1 MLQLKNIKKIY
12 GEKGKEQ
19 VEALKGISLEFRD
32 KEFVSILGPSG
43 CGKTTFLNIIGGLD
57 KYTAGDLIINGKST
71 KKFKDRDWDTYRN
84 HSVGF
89 VFQSYNLISHQSIL
103 SNVELALTLAGTNK
117 KERRE
122 KAIKALEDV
131 GLKNKIHKKPTEL
144 SGGQMQRV
152 AIARALVSNPDIL
165 LADEPTGALDTNTS
179 VQIMEL
185 LKKVAKDRLVIMVTH
200 NSDIA
205 QEYSTRI
212 IKLLDGKV
220 IDDSNPYTATKD
232 EIEKSKNNASKIKKT
247 KLKFSTALNLSLK
260 NLLTKKG
267 RTILTSFAGS
277 IGIIGIALIMS
288 LSNGMHEYISKVQK
302 ETMSEYPIIIDR
314 ETMNIESMI
323 KADTKYKEDEENT
336 STVEEGKIAS
346 NDDLTKNQTL
356 MLQNSIIKNNLEKF
370 KEYLDSNEKIKDY
383 ASAIQYSYDIDLQ
396 VYDSNTENDI
406 VKINPNPLTLS
417 KANEKETTYSVMDG
431 TTSVSNNMEDAFK
444 ELIDSQNVIDTQYNL
459 ISGRMPEK
467 YNELL
472 LVVDKN
478 MMIPESILYTINMKD
493 RKEFEDIKQKIIDG
507 KEVKID
513 GSEYNYEDFIGK
525 KFKLVNASD
534 YYSKVN
540 GKWMDNSKN
549 QNYMK
554 NIISKGED
562 IEIVGIVKVNSESVT
577 ESSATSGYIGY
588 THELI
593 KHVISEANGSEVVKE
608 QLENKDKN
616 ILTGIY
622 FDVNGYIDNLNKTE
636 LRELAQKQLS
646 SQMSS
651 IEISGMLGQMSDDDL
666 KSMLKAQ
673 LADSSS
679 LEKNLKDMGYIDL
692 KSPKSISIYPNN
704 FESKEEIEKII
715 NEYNQE
721 RKDSKED
728 GEIISYT
735 DYVGLMM
742 SSITN
747 IINIITYVLI
757 AFVAISLIV
766 SSIMIAIITYI
777 SVLERAK
784 EIGIL
789 RSIGASKRDVSK
801 VFNAETFIEGF
812 IAGTFG
818 IGITLLLCIPINIV
832 IEKTFSV
839 KNLASLPVEGGIG
852 LIALSILLTMFAGI
866 IPSKI
871 AAKKDP
877 AVALRSE

>member
-232 EIEKSKNNASKIKKT
+232 EIEKSKNNASKINKT

>member
-1 MLQLKNIKKIY
+1 
-12 GEKGKEQ
+12 
-19 VEALKGISLEFRD
+19 
-32 KEFVSILGPSG
+32 
-43 CGKTTFLNIIGGLD
+43 
-57 KYTAGDLIINGKST
+57 
-71 KKFKDRDWDTYRN
+71 
-84 HSVGF
+84 
-89 VFQSYNLISHQSIL
+89 
-103 SNVELALTLAGTNK
+103 
-117 KERRE
+117 
-122 KAIKALEDV
+122 
-131 GLKNKIHKKPTEL
+131 
-144 SGGQMQRV
+144 
-152 AIARALVSNPDIL
+152 
-165 LADEPTGALDTNTS
+165 
-179 VQIMEL
+179 
-185 LKKVAKDRLVIMVTH
+185 
-200 NSDIA
+200 
-205 QEYSTRI
+205 
-212 IKLLDGKV
+212 
-220 IDDSNPYTATKD
+220 
-232 EIEKSKNNASKIKKT
+232 
-247 KLKFSTALNLSLK
+247 
-260 NLLTKKG
+260 
-267 RTILTSFAGS
+267 
-277 IGIIGIALIMS
+277 
-288 LSNGMHEYISKVQK
+288 
-302 ETMSEYPIIIDR
+302 
-314 ETMNIESMI
+314 
-323 KADTKYKEDEENT
+323 
-336 STVEEGKIAS
+336 
-346 NDDLTKNQTL
+346 
-356 MLQNSIIKNNLEKF
+356 
-370 KEYLDSNEKIKDY
+370 
-383 ASAIQYSYDIDLQ
+383 
-396 VYDSNTENDI
+396 
-406 VKINPNPLTLS
+406 
-417 KANEKETTYSVMDG
+417 
-431 TTSVSNNMEDAFK
+431 
-444 ELIDSQNVIDTQYNL
+444 
-459 ISGRMPEK
+459 
-467 YNELL
+467 
-472 LVVDKN
+472 
-478 MMIPESILYTINMKD
+478 
-493 RKEFEDIKQKIIDG
+493 
-507 KEVKID
+507 
-513 GSEYNYEDFIGK
+513 
-525 KFKLVNASD
+525 
-534 YYSKVN
+534 
-540 GKWMDNSKN
+540 
-549 QNYMK
+549 MK